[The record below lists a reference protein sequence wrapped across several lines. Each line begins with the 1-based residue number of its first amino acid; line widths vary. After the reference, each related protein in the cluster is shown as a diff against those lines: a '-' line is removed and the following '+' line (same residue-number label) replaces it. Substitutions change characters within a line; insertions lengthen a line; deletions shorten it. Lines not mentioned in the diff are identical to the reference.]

1 MTLAA
6 GTSEMLWYSARE
18 AARQLS
24 AHVTPPISGVF
35 GVLPAALGDVHSL
48 AETGR
53 QRPNVVPRVDPVLW
67 AAGIVGVKGALGSS
81 PLTADLDI
89 LLLTSLPL

>member
-1 MTLAA
+1 M
-6 GTSEMLWYSARE
+6 
-18 AARQLS
+18 
-24 AHVTPPISGVF
+24 TPPISGEVQLRAVRARGVF